1 MANKFGLGSL
11 PLESKNH
18 MSSTS
23 FINKA
28 KPFFV
33 DQIGDTLQGDIDM
46 NNFKITNLKFPGNDN
61 DAVNKKYLLD
71 QINAIQIDKDHVEN
85 RINDVKRFIRR
96 NIKNLVDEPKLQQE
110 LTSLKRLIQVDKTS
124 QLQNLIS
131 KLDDK
136 ITKVKIDVQ
145 RLIDNPNV
153 NEDRLKRKLTALE
166 RKLAE
171 LDKTADKTEVQ
182 NSISNLNEKIAK
194 QKSDV
199 QDIINTLPIDKDT
212 LKRQLSALDTK
223 ITDELEKEV
232 GVIKNFLQNKFR
244 DDMKNYI
251 KEQVNLLVSR
261 IHDDFLRQERKLSKL
276 EAIVTDKSYY
286 FNLPFERK
294 DQIYKSNKYGFK
306 AEIKVG
312 SLAYGEPKNV
322 FDIGETQEFSFRGN
336 CLIQIEFPMKVKVN
350 KVVFKQ
356 TGKGVKHISLFNDG
370 NLEENIR
377 LIDKRDQEI
386 ETKNGKYVDTFKM
399 EVENDKDIIGIKD
412 LDIILETENPP
423 LTNIVKIPPSLIIP
437 VYVPGPIESSS
448 HEFLRTTDFEY
459 VKLYF
464 VLGGKYTSIDVH
476 KSQQEREFIIHLS
489 FAEGSDSIL
498 EGGGFISRAKINI
511 EKEKIIYS
519 YHLKEDHTKKEMSQ
533 CFIKCVNRVLNK
545 DLTCKFQEYIN
556 GFSKANRKRVM
567 TCARMNE
574 FNKKFNTSFQI
585 YNPKN
590 RHFHPRDVHDELDW
604 VLYLHNSHFC
614 LIRRSQKSLGIQEIE
629 DNYEQVWKT
638 CRDDN
643 AVTQVSPLKLHVLS
657 SMSDDALFAWDCE
670 TYSEKETRRAI
681 PYACTLIN
689 LEKLR
694 KMLNRINNLFP
705 DLKPS
710 DPIPEEFT
718 TNS

>member
-1 MANKFGLGSL
+1 MANMFGLGSL
-11 PLESKNH
+11 PLESKNP
-18 MSSTS
+18 MTT

-46 NNFKITNLKFPGNDN
+46 NNFKITNSKFPGNDN

-71 QINAIQIDKDHVEN
+71 QINAIQINAIQIDKDHVEN
-85 RINDVKRFIRR
+85 RINDVKKYFRR
-96 NIKNLVDEPKLQQE
+96 NIKNLVNEPKLQQE

-166 RKLAE
+166 RKLGELLAE
-171 LDKTADKTEVQ
+171 LDKAADKTELQ

-212 LKRQLSALDTK
+212 LKQQLIALDTK

-261 IHDDFLRQERKLSKL
+261 IHDDFLRQEKKLSKL

-286 FNLPFERK
+286 FNLPFKSDTVFDRK
-294 DQIYKSNKYGFK
+294 DRSYKSNKYGFK

-312 SLAYGEPKNV
+312 ALIDREPKNV
-322 FDIGETQEFSFRGN
+322 LDIGETQWFTFRGN
-336 CLIQIEFPMKVKVN
+336 CLIQIEFPMKVEVN

-356 TGKGVKHISLFNDG
+356 TGNAVKHISLFNDG

-386 ETKNGKYVDTFKM
+386 ETKNGTYVD
-399 EVENDKDIIGIKD
+399 
-412 LDIILETENPP
+412 L
-423 LTNIVKIPPSLIIP
+423 
-437 VYVPGPIESSS
+437 
-448 HEFLRTTDFEY
+448 
-459 VKLYF
+459 
-464 VLGGKYTSIDVH
+464 
-476 KSQQEREFIIHLS
+476 
-489 FAEGSDSIL
+489 
-498 EGGGFISRAKINI
+498 
-511 EKEKIIYS
+511 
-519 YHLKEDHTKKEMSQ
+519 
-533 CFIKCVNRVLNK
+533 
-545 DLTCKFQEYIN
+545 
-556 GFSKANRKRVM
+556 
-567 TCARMNE
+567 
-574 FNKKFNTSFQI
+574 
-585 YNPKN
+585 
-590 RHFHPRDVHDELDW
+590 
-604 VLYLHNSHFC
+604 
-614 LIRRSQKSLGIQEIE
+614 
-629 DNYEQVWKT
+629 
-638 CRDDN
+638 
-643 AVTQVSPLKLHVLS
+643 
-657 SMSDDALFAWDCE
+657 
-670 TYSEKETRRAI
+670 
-681 PYACTLIN
+681 
-689 LEKLR
+689 
-694 KMLNRINNLFP
+694 
-705 DLKPS
+705 
-710 DPIPEEFT
+710 
-718 TNS
+718 

>member
-11 PLESKNH
+11 PLESKH
-18 MSSTS
+18 PMTA

-85 RINDVKRFIRR
+85 RINDVKRYLRR
-96 NIKNLVDEPKLQQE
+96 NIKNLVNEPKLQHE

-166 RKLAE
+166 RKLGELLAE
-171 LDKTADKTEVQ
+171 LDKTADITELQ

-199 QDIINTLPIDKDT
+199 QNIIDTLPIDKDT
-212 LKRQLSALDTK
+212 LKRQLTALDTK

-232 GVIKNFLQNKFR
+232 RVIKNFLQNEFR

-261 IHDDFLRQERKLSKL
+261 IHDDFLRQERKLTKL

-286 FNLPFERK
+286 FNLPFESDTVFDEK

-312 SLAYGEPKNV
+312 TLAYGEPKNV

-356 TGKGVKHISLFNDG
+356 TGNAVKHISLFNDG

-399 EVENDKDIIGIKD
+399 EVENDKDIIDFKD
-412 LDIILETENPP
+412 LDMILETENPP
-423 LTNIVKIPPSLIIP
+423 STNIAKIPRRLH
-437 VYVPGPIESSS
+437 VHGKIESSN

-464 VLGGKYTSIDVH
+464 ALGEKYTSIDVH
-476 KSQQEREFIIHLS
+476 KSQQEREFIVHLS
-489 FAEGSDSIL
+489 KTPSLKVVVLFL
-498 EGGGFISRAKINI
+498 E
-511 EKEKIIYS
+511 
-519 YHLKEDHTKKEMSQ
+519 
-533 CFIKCVNRVLNK
+533 
-545 DLTCKFQEYIN
+545 
-556 GFSKANRKRVM
+556 
-567 TCARMNE
+567 
-574 FNKKFNTSFQI
+574 
-585 YNPKN
+585 
-590 RHFHPRDVHDELDW
+590 PR
-604 VLYLHNSHFC
+604 
-614 LIRRSQKSLGIQEIE
+614 
-629 DNYEQVWKT
+629 
-638 CRDDN
+638 
-643 AVTQVSPLKLHVLS
+643 
-657 SMSDDALFAWDCE
+657 
-670 TYSEKETRRAI
+670 
-681 PYACTLIN
+681 
-689 LEKLR
+689 
-694 KMLNRINNLFP
+694 
-705 DLKPS
+705 
-710 DPIPEEFT
+710 
-718 TNS
+718 

>member
-1 MANKFGLGSL
+1 MANKFGLGSI
-11 PLESKNH
+11 PLESKNP
-18 MSSTS
+18 MTT

-71 QINAIQIDKDHVEN
+71 QINTIQIDKDHVEN
-85 RINDVKRFIRR
+85 RINDGKRFIRR

-124 QLQNLIS
+124 ELIS

-136 ITKVKIDVQ
+136 IRKI
-145 RLIDNPNV
+145 
-153 NEDRLKRKLTALE
+153 EKLNALE
-166 RKLAE
+166 RKLGELLVE
-171 LDKTADKTEVQ
+171 LDKTADKTELQ

-212 LKRQLSALDTK
+212 LKQQLTALDTK

-286 FNLPFERK
+286 FNLPFESDTVFDRK

-412 LDIILETENPP
+412 LDMILETENPP
-423 LTNIVKIPPSLIIP
+423 SSNIDK
-437 VYVPGPIESSS
+437 VPRRLHEHGKIESSS

-464 VLGGKYTSIDVH
+464 ALGEKYTSIDVH
-476 KSQQEREFIIHLS
+476 KSQQEREFIVHLT
-489 FAEGSDSIL
+489 FVEGSDSIL
-498 EGGGFISRAKINI
+498 HAGGYIFRAKINI
-511 EKEKIIYS
+511 EKEKRKYS
-519 YHLKEDHTKKEMSQ
+519 YHLKEDHTKKEMSLVR
-533 CFIKCVNRVLNK
+533 VNVF
-545 DLTCKFQEYIN
+545 T
-556 GFSKANRKRVM
+556 
-567 TCARMNE
+567 
-574 FNKKFNTSFQI
+574 FNTRIF
-585 YNPKN
+585 KN
-590 RHFHPRDVHDELDW
+590 TRPNDHALWDIPWF
-604 VLYLHNSHFC
+604 YLSEIH
-614 LIRRSQKSLGIQEIE
+614 LI
-629 DNYEQVWKT
+629 
-638 CRDDN
+638 
-643 AVTQVSPLKLHVLS
+643 
-657 SMSDDALFAWDCE
+657 
-670 TYSEKETRRAI
+670 
-681 PYACTLIN
+681 
-689 LEKLR
+689 
-694 KMLNRINNLFP
+694 
-705 DLKPS
+705 
-710 DPIPEEFT
+710 
-718 TNS
+718 

>member
-11 PLESKNH
+11 PLESKNP
-18 MSSTS
+18 MSSTA

-71 QINAIQIDKDHVEN
+71 QINAIQIDKNHVEN
-85 RINDVKRFIRR
+85 RITDVKKFIRR
-96 NIKNLVDEPKLQQE
+96 NIKNLVDKPKLQQE

-131 KLDDK
+131 KLDNK
-136 ITKVKIDVQ
+136 IMKIV
-145 RLIDNPNV
+145 
-153 NEDRLKRKLTALE
+153 
-166 RKLAE
+166 
-171 LDKTADKTEVQ
+171 
-182 NSISNLNEKIAK
+182 K

-212 LKRQLSALDTK
+212 LKRQLTALDTK
-223 ITDELEKEV
+223 ITDELEKEM

-261 IHDDFLRQERKLSKL
+261 IHDDFLRLERKLSKL

-286 FNLPFERK
+286 FNLPFESDTVFDRK
-294 DQIYKSNKYGFK
+294 DQIYKSNKYRFK

-312 SLAYGEPKNV
+312 TLAYGEPKNV
-322 FDIGETQEFSFRGN
+322 FDIGETEALTFRGN

-356 TGKGVKHISLFNDG
+356 SGKGVKHISLFNDG

-412 LDIILETENPP
+412 LDMILETENPP
-423 LTNIVKIPPSLIIP
+423 LTNIVKIPFIMP
-437 VYVPGPIESSS
+437 VYVPGPIELSS

-464 VLGGKYTSIDVH
+464 ALGGKYTSIDVH
-476 KSQQEREFIIHLS
+476 KSQQEREFIVHLT
-489 FAEGSDSIL
+489 FAEDSDSIL
-498 EGGGFISRAKINI
+498 NGGGFISRAKINI
-511 EKEKIIYS
+511 EKEKIKYS
-519 YHLKEDHTKKEMSQ
+519 YHLKEDHTKKEMSLVR
-533 CFIKCVNRVLNK
+533 VNVF
-545 DLTCKFQEYIN
+545 T
-556 GFSKANRKRVM
+556 
-567 TCARMNE
+567 
-574 FNKKFNTSFQI
+574 FNTRK
-585 YNPKN
+585 YNNARPNKEALYDIPW
-590 RHFHPRDVHDELDW
+590 FH
-604 VLYLHNSHFC
+604 
-614 LIRRSQKSLGIQEIE
+614 
-629 DNYEQVWKT
+629 
-638 CRDDN
+638 
-643 AVTQVSPLKLHVLS
+643 LS
-657 SMSDDALFAWDCE
+657 E
-670 TYSEKETRRAI
+670 
-681 PYACTLIN
+681 IN
-689 LEKLR
+689 L
-694 KMLNRINNLFP
+694 I
-705 DLKPS
+705 
-710 DPIPEEFT
+710 
-718 TNS
+718 